1 MKDKITDN
9 SKIKTYIKAQKF
21 YFLAE
26 QCLNLIQKSIIPL
39 LKEHGLHHSQYLI
52 LIVLRYAAIAKNEVI
67 STEISYLLGLE
78 KHSITSNVDS
88 LCKKGYIKRE
98 RSEKDRRVVFLK
110 LTSEGKRLV
119 EMIQPQTME
128 SIAVFPE
135 CSDSEFSDIIA
146 FLENLR
152 VLAASNNNQQPEI
165 FKKAYEKLLLEGEE
179 EFLKIYQKEQKSM

>member
-9 SKIKTYIKAQKF
+9 SKIKTYLKAQKF

-78 KHSITSNVDS
+78 KHSITSIVDS
-88 LCKKGYIKRE
+88 LCKKGYVKRE

-110 LTSEGKRLV
+110 LTSEGKKLV
-119 EMIQPQTME
+119 ETIQPQTME

-146 FLENLR
+146 FLESLR
-152 VLAASNNNQQPEI
+152 VLAASNNNQQPEVYR
-165 FKKAYEKLLLEGEE
+165 KAYEKLLLEGEE
-179 EFLKIYQKEQKSM
+179 EFLKVYQKE